1 MISESLSKHQR
12 QQAVTDATGRQL
24 NVFLNMN
31 LIWLSCDNAPNTV
44 PWKERK
50 WKCLRS
56 PDRWGVQK
64 RRVTE
69 RPFHPLLRSQQSTTS
84 PDRVPTSTVHLDTFQ
99 KMLTSKRTPLS
110 ELWREHQNQYNFLE
124 SNWPVCNK
132 ILHKYSPFRWVI
144 ALWEAAILDWG
155 IWCA

>member
-1 MISESLSKHQR
+1 MILEGLSKHQR

-24 NVFLNMN
+24 NVFPNRN
-31 LIWLSCDNAPNTV
+31 LIGFSCDNAPNTV

-69 RPFHPLLRSQQSTTS
+69 SPFHLFKGLSS
-84 PDRVPTSTVHLDTFQ
+84 PQLAQIECLQAPS
-99 KMLTSKRTPLS
+99 
-110 ELWREHQNQYNFLE
+110 
-124 SNWPVCNK
+124 
-132 ILHKYSPFRWVI
+132 I
-144 ALWEAAILDWG
+144 
-155 IWCA
+155 